1 LKKQR
6 GVSKLSNPKS
16 LSTDKKKTISI
27 SELIQKFSPIFIL
40 LLLIVIMS
48 IANERFFQVANMI
61 NIIRQTAILGVVAMG
76 MTLVI
81 LTAGIDLSV
90 GSLMAVSACIMG
102 VAATEFGIHP
112 VPAVL
117 LGLVAG
123 TLMGVLNGIIITK
136 GQIQPF
142 IATLGMMVAA
152 RGIVLLITGGLAVR
166 NIPESMLYIGSRF
179 LGRVP
184 YSAFLFA
191 AVAIIAWVLLNKT
204 TLGRN
209 VMAVGGNAEA
219 SRTSGIRVDRTK
231 IVVYG
236 LCGFFCAIAGFLY
249 MGRVNSVPPLMASG
263 MELQAITAVALGG
276 TSLAGGYG
284 SVVGTVI
291 GVLTIGVLNNGLNLM
306 NVPAALQQV
315 ILGTMIIAV
324 VILDS
329 WRKRK
334 FN

>member
-1 LKKQR
+1 LRKQQ
-6 GVSKLSNPKS
+6 GVSKLSKSKS
-16 LSTDKKKTISI
+16 LSASEKKAISI
-27 SELIQKFSPIFIL
+27 GELIQKFSPIFIL
-40 LLLIVIMS
+40 LLLVVIIS
-48 IANERFFQVANMI
+48 IASDIFFQVPNLI
-61 NIIRQTAILGVVAMG
+61 NIIRQTAILGIVSMG

-102 VAATEFGIHP
+102 VAATELSIHP
-112 VPAVL
+112 ALAVF
-117 LGLVAG
+117 LGLLAG
-123 TLMGVLNGIIITK
+123 TLMGIINGVIITK

-142 IATLGMMVAA
+142 IGTLGMMVAA

-166 NIPESMLYIGSRF
+166 DIPESMLVMGSRF
-179 LGRVP
+179 LGRIP

-231 IVVYG
+231 IIVYG

-276 TSLAGGYG
+276 TSLAGGNG
-284 SVVGTVI
+284 SVIGTVI
-291 GVLTIGVLNNGLNLM
+291 GVFTIGVLNNGLNLM

-315 ILGTMIIAV
+315 ILGTMIIIV
-324 VILDS
+324 VILDA